1 MYCIHCGRQLPED
14 GSPCVCGGLQP
25 GQKPAAAAPEAQPA
39 APASAAQPV
48 QTAPV
53 QTTPPAAPA
62 VAPAPAEKPAP
73 VPPVQS
79 APVQTAPPAVPAA
92 APAPAEKPAP
102 VPPVQP
108 APVQAT
114 PPAAP
119 AAAPAPAE
127 KPAPV
132 PPVQTAPAQAA
143 PPVQPYTYPQRPQQN
158 PYPPQAAP
166 YVQNPYVRPPVT
178 PYAPAQPQ
186 ARPLTSVH
194 KALKALASSP
204 LFLIGTIFVS
214 LGFLLSIISA
224 FLPTDYTWIFSML
237 PQEAY
242 YALEL
247 DDLQYQLFMLQRGSM
262 LSNFLMMLPGLILS
276 ALSVAALWIT
286 FASGKNHSDPYL
298 KTSGFSILKVLQ
310 ILGIV
315 GYALL
320 ALLLVILLVIVLV
333 AAASVSGS
341 YAGDAVGAVMGMLAV
356 ILLALLAVIAL
367 LIVYSAKVI
376 GSLNAAK
383 HAVETGVF
391 QKKASMFV
399 AVLGFIMAGYTLI
412 DLYGTFV
419 FRGWLAMLSGIC
431 TAGAQIIFGI
441 CIINYNRKVREM
453 TETPQA

>member
-25 GQKPAAAAPEAQPA
+25 GQTPAAAAPEAQPA
-39 APASAAQPV
+39 APAPAAQPV

-79 APVQTAPPAVPAA
+79 APVQTAP
-92 APAPAEKPAP
+92 
-102 VPPVQP
+102 
-108 APVQAT
+108 T
-114 PPAAP
+114 AAP

-132 PPVQTAPAQAA
+132 PPVQTAPPA
-143 PPVQPYTYPQRPQQN
+143 QPYTYPQRPQQN

-399 AVLGFIMAGYTLI
+399 AVIGFIMAGYTLI

-431 TAGAQIIFGI
+431 TAGAQIVFGI

-453 TETPQA
+453 TETPQV

>member
-1 MYCIHCGRQLPED
+1 M
-14 GSPCVCGGLQP
+14 
-25 GQKPAAAAPEAQPA
+25 
-39 APASAAQPV
+39 
-48 QTAPV
+48 
-53 QTTPPAAPA
+53 
-62 VAPAPAEKPAP
+62 
-73 VPPVQS
+73 
-79 APVQTAPPAVPAA
+79 
-92 APAPAEKPAP
+92 
-102 VPPVQP
+102 
-108 APVQAT
+108 
-114 PPAAP
+114 
-119 AAAPAPAE
+119 
-127 KPAPV
+127 

-143 PPVQPYTYPQRPQQN
+143 PPAQPYTYPQQN

-186 ARPLTSVH
+186 ARPLTPVH

-224 FLPTDYTWIFSML
+224 FIPTDYTWIFSML

-453 TETPQA
+453 TETPQV

>member
-39 APASAAQPV
+39 APAPAAQPV
-48 QTAPV
+48 QT
-53 QTTPPAAPA
+53 
-62 VAPAPAEKPAP
+62 
-73 VPPVQS
+73 

-102 VPPVQP
+102 VPPAQSAPVQTAPPAVPAAAPAPAERP
-108 APVQAT
+108 APVQPTPVQTA

-119 AAAPAPAE
+119 AAAPAPVE

-143 PPVQPYTYPQRPQQN
+143 PPVQTYTYPQRPQQN

-431 TAGAQIIFGI
+431 TAGAQIVFGI

>member
-1 MYCIHCGRQLPED
+1 M
-14 GSPCVCGGLQP
+14 
-25 GQKPAAAAPEAQPA
+25 
-39 APASAAQPV
+39 
-48 QTAPV
+48 
-53 QTTPPAAPA
+53 
-62 VAPAPAEKPAP
+62 
-73 VPPVQS
+73 
-79 APVQTAPPAVPAA
+79 
-92 APAPAEKPAP
+92 
-102 VPPVQP
+102 
-108 APVQAT
+108 
-114 PPAAP
+114 
-119 AAAPAPAE
+119 
-127 KPAPV
+127 
-132 PPVQTAPAQAA
+132 
-143 PPVQPYTYPQRPQQN
+143 
-158 PYPPQAAP
+158 
-166 YVQNPYVRPPVT
+166 
-178 PYAPAQPQ
+178 
-186 ARPLTSVH
+186 
-194 KALKALASSP
+194 
-204 LFLIGTIFVS
+204 S

-383 HAVETGVF
+383 HVVETGVF

-399 AVLGFIMAGYTLI
+399 VVLGFIMAGYTLI

-431 TAGAQIIFGI
+431 TAGAQIVFGI
-441 CIINYNRKVREM
+441 CIINYNRKVREL
-453 TETPQA
+453 TETPQV

>member
-1 MYCIHCGRQLPED
+1 
-14 GSPCVCGGLQP
+14 
-25 GQKPAAAAPEAQPA
+25 
-39 APASAAQPV
+39 
-48 QTAPV
+48 
-53 QTTPPAAPA
+53 
-62 VAPAPAEKPAP
+62 
-73 VPPVQS
+73 
-79 APVQTAPPAVPAA
+79 
-92 APAPAEKPAP
+92 
-102 VPPVQP
+102 
-108 APVQAT
+108 
-114 PPAAP
+114 
-119 AAAPAPAE
+119 
-127 KPAPV
+127 
-132 PPVQTAPAQAA
+132 
-143 PPVQPYTYPQRPQQN
+143 
-158 PYPPQAAP
+158 
-166 YVQNPYVRPPVT
+166 
-178 PYAPAQPQ
+178 
-186 ARPLTSVH
+186 
-194 KALKALASSP
+194 
-204 LFLIGTIFVS
+204 
-214 LGFLLSIISA
+214 
-224 FLPTDYTWIFSML
+224 ML

-399 AVLGFIMAGYTLI
+399 AVLRLHHGRIHADRPVSARSCSGAGLRCSAASARPARRSSSASASSTTTERC
-412 DLYGTFV
+412 G
-419 FRGWLAMLSGIC
+419 
-431 TAGAQIIFGI
+431 
-441 CIINYNRKVREM
+441 KM

>member
-25 GQKPAAAAPEAQPA
+25 GQTPAAAAPEAQPA
-39 APASAAQPV
+39 APAPAAQPV

-73 VPPVQS
+73 VPPVQA
-79 APVQTAPPAVPAA
+79 APVQTAPPAAPAA
-92 APAPAEKPAP
+92 APAPVEKPAP
-102 VPPVQP
+102 VPPVQA
-108 APVQAT
+108 APVQTA
-114 PPAAP
+114 PPVAP

-143 PPVQPYTYPQRPQQN
+143 PPAQPYTYPQRPQQN

-333 AAASVSGS
+333 AAVSVSGS

>member
-25 GQKPAAAAPEAQPA
+25 GQKPA
-39 APASAAQPV
+39 
-48 QTAPV
+48 
-53 QTTPPAAPA
+53 
-62 VAPAPAEKPAP
+62 P

-79 APVQTAPPAVPAA
+79 APVQTA
-92 APAPAEKPAP
+92 
-102 VPPVQP
+102 
-108 APVQAT
+108 

-132 PPVQTAPAQAA
+132 PPVQAAPVQTAPPAAPAAAPAPVEKPAPVPPVQAAPAQAAPPAAPAAAPAPAEKPAPMPPVQTAPAQAA
-143 PPVQPYTYPQRPQQN
+143 PPAQPYTYPQQN

-356 ILLALLAVIAL
+356 ILLVLLAVIAL

>member
-1 MYCIHCGRQLPED
+1 M
-14 GSPCVCGGLQP
+14 
-25 GQKPAAAAPEAQPA
+25 
-39 APASAAQPV
+39 
-48 QTAPV
+48 
-53 QTTPPAAPA
+53 
-62 VAPAPAEKPAP
+62 
-73 VPPVQS
+73 
-79 APVQTAPPAVPAA
+79 
-92 APAPAEKPAP
+92 
-102 VPPVQP
+102 
-108 APVQAT
+108 
-114 PPAAP
+114 
-119 AAAPAPAE
+119 
-127 KPAPV
+127 
-132 PPVQTAPAQAA
+132 
-143 PPVQPYTYPQRPQQN
+143 
-158 PYPPQAAP
+158 
-166 YVQNPYVRPPVT
+166 QNPYVRPPVT